1 MGVLSLSPR
10 RLAFSLSLLLDAVT
24 FAPAGASFN
33 MERAAKENA
42 NMRMKKSFL
51 SVFGLLLAAT
61 PALAQGSSGSSGQEA
76 APPPG
81 ASRMQRPEEGRGRP
95 VLGKISSIK
104 DGVLELVRMDGTTIT
119 VRITDKT
126 EYRKDRQNAKL
137 SDFKVGDMVL
147 VRAEGNGDQ
156 DLTAWMVAGR
166 TGGSPGGPGMGGPGG
181 GMIMGGGELGKDFVF
196 GEVKSVDAP
205 KITVMRPDNVTQTLE
220 LNEETSLRKGRES
233 VTMAD
238 IQPGDHVFVR
248 GGVQANAFVPK
259 MVMVIGP
266 EQWKRMQE
274 MGMEP
279 GAGKPPTADPRPHP
293 PQQ

>member
-10 RLAFSLSLLLDAVT
+10 RLVFSLSLLLDAVT

-33 MERAAKENA
+33 MERPAKE
-42 NMRMKKSFL
+42 
-51 SVFGLLLAAT
+51 
-61 PALAQGSSGSSGQEA
+61 
-76 APPPG
+76 
-81 ASRMQRPEEGRGRP
+81 
-95 VLGKISSIK
+95 
-104 DGVLELVRMDGTTIT
+104 GVRELVRMDGTTIT

-238 IQPGDHVFVR
+238 IQVGDHVFVR
-248 GGVQANAFVPK
+248 GAVQNNAFVPK
-259 MVMVIGP
+259 IVMVVGP

-274 MGMEP
+274 MGMGP
-279 GAGKPPTADPRPHP
+279 GQAKPQGDKKLDP